1 MPATDALK
9 LEPTVAATHDAASDD
24 AAGRLSQATR
34 EALDLLDQINRSGIG
49 KALPALTSMVENG
62 DLDRIAALAR
72 TYAAAEAAATDDM
85 VGRVSE
91 AMAGGLGLLDQV
103 NRAGVGKALPAL
115 TRVVEDGD
123 LDRLASLARTYA
135 AAEAAATDDMV
146 GRVSEAVAGGLD
158 MLDQLY
164 RARIGN
170 ALPALTRLVEDG
182 DLDRL
187 AALARTYAAAEA
199 AATDDMIGRVSE
211 AMAEGLGLLDQVNR
225 ANIGKALPALTRLV
239 EDGDLDRVAALA
251 RTYAAAEAAVTDD
264 MIGRLAETI
273 GNSLSLVDR
282 LNRAGIDRVVGV
294 FERLTVGGEL
304 DRLDATVDQLGR
316 LMGLAEGMVKSVD
329 EAHEESRSAPPSGGG
344 LFGLLRLMRDPESQK
359 TIRFAFAFARRFRGR
374 LGKA

>member
-1 MPATDALK
+1 MQATDALN
-9 LEPTVAATHDAASDD
+9 LDPAVAATHDAVSDD
-24 AAGRLSQATR
+24 SAGRLSQATR
-34 EALDLLDQINRSGIG
+34 EALALLDQINRSGIG

-62 DLDRIAALAR
+62 DLDRVAALAR

-91 AMAGGLGLLDQV
+91 AVAGGLGLLDQF
-103 NRAGVGKALPAL
+103 NRSGVAKALPAL
-115 TRVVEDGD
+115 TQLVENGD
-123 LDRLASLARTYA
+123 LDRIAALARTYA

-164 RARIGN
+164 RARIGK
-170 ALPALTRLVEDG
+170 AVPALTRLVEDG

-273 GNSLSLVDR
+273 GTSLSLVDR

-294 FERLTVGGEL
+294 FERLTVGGGL
-304 DRLDATVDQLGR
+304 DKLDATVDQLGR

-329 EAHEESRSAPPSGGG
+329 EAHEESRSESPAGAG
-344 LFGLLRLMRDPESQK
+344 LFALLRQMREPENQK
-359 TIRFAFAFARRFRGR
+359 TIRFAFAFARRFRER

>member
-1 MPATDALK
+1 MQATDALN
-9 LEPTVAATHDAASDD
+9 LDPAVAATHDAVSDD
-24 AAGRLSQATR
+24 SAGRLSQATR
-34 EALDLLDQINRSGIG
+34 EALALLDQINRSGIG

-62 DLDRIAALAR
+62 DLDRVAA
-72 TYAAAEAAATDDM
+72 
-85 VGRVSE
+85 
-91 AMAGGLGLLDQV
+91 
-103 NRAGVGKALPAL
+103 
-115 TRVVEDGD
+115 
-123 LDRLASLARTYA
+123 LARTYA

-146 GRVSEAVAGGLD
+146 GRVSEAVAGGLGLLDQFNRSGVAKALPALTQLVENGDLDRIAALARTYAAAEAAATDDMIGRVSEAVAGGLD

-164 RARIGN
+164 RARIGK
-170 ALPALTRLVEDG
+170 AVPALTRLVEDG

-273 GNSLSLVDR
+273 GTSLSLVDR

-294 FERLTVGGEL
+294 FERLTVGGGL
-304 DRLDATVDQLGR
+304 DKLDATVDQLGR

-329 EAHEESRSAPPSGGG
+329 EAHEESRSESPAGAG
-344 LFGLLRLMRDPESQK
+344 LFALLRQMREPENQK
-359 TIRFAFAFARRFRGR
+359 TIRFAFAFARRFRER

>member
-1 MPATDALK
+1 
-9 LEPTVAATHDAASDD
+9 
-24 AAGRLSQATR
+24 
-34 EALDLLDQINRSGIG
+34 
-49 KALPALTSMVENG
+49 
-62 DLDRIAALAR
+62 
-72 TYAAAEAAATDDM
+72 
-85 VGRVSE
+85 
-91 AMAGGLGLLDQV
+91 
-103 NRAGVGKALPAL
+103 
-115 TRVVEDGD
+115 
-123 LDRLASLARTYA
+123 
-135 AAEAAATDDMV
+135 
-146 GRVSEAVAGGLD
+146 

-164 RARIGN
+164 RARIGK
-170 ALPALTRLVEDG
+170 AVPALTRLVEDG

-273 GNSLSLVDR
+273 GTSLSLVDR

-294 FERLTVGGEL
+294 FERLTVGGGL
-304 DRLDATVDQLGR
+304 DKLDATVDQLGR

-329 EAHEESRSAPPSGGG
+329 EAHEESRSESPAGAG
-344 LFGLLRLMRDPESQK
+344 LFALLRQMREPENQK
-359 TIRFAFAFARRFRGR
+359 TIRFAFAFARRFRER